1 MLQHIKS
8 GLYNEGIGIGVHNKK
23 KSDDYVK
30 KLNGLHE
37 ASRFLVSS
45 TDFKDVLDKC
55 AIISKELVDAHG
67 VTIYLLNESRT
78 TLEPIISRESYA
90 DQILATPFKM
100 GEGVSGKVAVSG
112 KAEMVN
118 RVDLTNIGKQI
129 PGTPVEP
136 ESLISIPVK
145 VRNKVIGVMTVS
157 RLGER
162 EFDTGDLIL
171 LEHLANI
178 SASAIENARLF
189 SKTKLVEQDLM
200 ASKERAEVSD
210 RLKSTFLSAMSHEVR
225 TPLNSILGFTD
236 LLASELKHKLTHK
249 QKVFLDTITQ
259 SGYRLKQLIEDILD
273 ISAIEADRMALD
285 MESLPAD
292 QLIRESL
299 EVVKPAAKQKK
310 LNVKESYKTSD
321 RKINVDR
328 LRFQKA
334 IGNLLHNAVKYTHE
348 GSISVSTQVTNGQYV
363 VSIADTGIGIKEE
376 FVPHL
381 FTLFRQGDE
390 GLSRTYEGIGLGLAI
405 SNRLITAMGGNID
418 VESKHGNGSTFK
430 VKFPVGIIQEP
441 KSIIKSTF
449 FPGNNGSNS
458 DYQL

>member
-1 MLQHIKS
+1 
-8 GLYNEGIGIGVHNKK
+8 
-23 KSDDYVK
+23 
-30 KLNGLHE
+30 
-37 ASRFLVSS
+37 
-45 TDFKDVLDKC
+45 
-55 AIISKELVDAHG
+55 
-67 VTIYLLNESRT
+67 
-78 TLEPIISRESYA
+78 
-90 DQILATPFKM
+90 
-100 GEGVSGKVAVSG
+100 
-112 KAEMVN
+112 
-118 RVDLTNIGKQI
+118 
-129 PGTPVEP
+129 
-136 ESLISIPVK
+136 
-145 VRNKVIGVMTVS
+145 
-157 RLGER
+157 
-162 EFDTGDLIL
+162 
-171 LEHLANI
+171 
-178 SASAIENARLF
+178 
-189 SKTKLVEQDLM
+189 
-200 ASKERAEVSD
+200 
-210 RLKSTFLSAMSHEVR
+210 
-225 TPLNSILGFTD
+225 
-236 LLASELKHKLTHK
+236 
-249 QKVFLDTITQ
+249 
-259 SGYRLKQLIEDILD
+259 
-273 ISAIEADRMALD
+273 MALD

-334 IGNLLHNAVKYTHE
+334 MGNLLHNAVKYTHE

-441 KSIIKSTF
+441 NGIIKSEF
-449 FPGNNGSNS
+449 IPGNNGSNS
-458 DYQL
+458 DYQLQVYHG